1 MSKKGVF
8 LHKADGVFSFS
19 FHKPMAG
26 HTERW
31 EEIKEKKSMC
41 LEGGILDHDRWLNS
55 AIDIKRH
62 QACYKEWNS
71 HCLRSSPLILTHMIY

>member
-1 MSKKGVF
+1 MSRKGVF

-31 EEIKEKKSMC
+31 EEIKEKKHV
-41 LEGGILDHDRWLNS
+41 LRGGDF
-55 AIDIKRH
+55 
-62 QACYKEWNS
+62 
-71 HCLRSSPLILTHMIY
+71 RS

>member
-1 MSKKGVF
+1 MCFYTKLMRF
-8 LHKADGVFSFS
+8 FSFS
-19 FHKPMAG
+19 FHRPMVG

-31 EEIKEKKSMC
+31 EEMKEKKHV
-41 LEGGILDHDRWLNS
+41 LRGGILDNDRWLDS

-71 HCLRSSPLILTHMIY
+71 HRLRSCPLILTHMIY